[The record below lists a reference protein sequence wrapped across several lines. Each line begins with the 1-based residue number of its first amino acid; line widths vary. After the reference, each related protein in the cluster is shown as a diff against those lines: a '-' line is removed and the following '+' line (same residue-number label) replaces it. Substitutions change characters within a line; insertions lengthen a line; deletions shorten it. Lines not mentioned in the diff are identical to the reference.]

1 LAIDLDGSG
10 QGVIRVKVHAEGTVR
25 DPNLPLEQ
33 ISDALQ
39 SDAALVWVDVVA
51 PTADD
56 LALLEEEFGFHHL
69 ALEDASLVHERPK
82 IDEYDDFLLI
92 IFYALTHGAANPG
105 LRLEQLSIFAG
116 RNYVVTLH
124 QNDLAVLEETSG
136 RWSASH
142 AKIKDGAS
150 GLLVYAILDAM
161 VDAYLPVVDRM
172 SDRIDQIE
180 DAVFGR
186 FDASAQQEIF
196 HLKRDLLM
204 MRRVLAPER
213 DVLSFL
219 MRRDT
224 TVFDDETIRYF
235 QDVYDHLLRVLDS
248 IDTYRDLL
256 SSALDSYLSV
266 QSNRMNK
273 VMKTLTASSI
283 ILMMMTLVASVY
295 GMNFVHMP
303 ELQWRLGYPMAM
315 GLMLLIMVSLGALFK
330 KIDWF

>member
-1 LAIDLDGSG
+1 
-10 QGVIRVKVHAEGTVR
+10 VIKVKVHAEGAVR
-25 DPNLPLEQ
+25 DQNLPLDQ

-39 SDAALVWVDVVA
+39 STAALLWVDVVA
-51 PTADD
+51 PAADD
-56 LALLEEEFGFHHL
+56 LALIEQEFGFHHL
-69 ALEDASLVHERPK
+69 ALEDASLIHERPK

-92 IFYALTHGAANPG
+92 IFYALIHGAMSSG
-105 LRLEQLSIFAG
+105 LRLEQVSIFAG

-124 QNDLAVLEETSG
+124 QNELAVLEETSD

-142 AKIKDGAS
+142 ARVRNGAA

-161 VDAYLPVVDRM
+161 VDAYLPVVDRI

-180 DAVFGR
+180 DIVFGP
-186 FDASAQQEIF
+186 FDAGAQQEIF

-315 GLMLLIMVSLGALFK
+315 GMMLVIMVSLGALFK

>member
-1 LAIDLDGSG
+1 
-10 QGVIRVKVHAEGTVR
+10 VIRVKVHAEGAVR
-25 DPNLPLEQ
+25 EPNLPLDQ
-33 ISDALQ
+33 ISDTLQ
-39 SDAALVWVDVVA
+39 SDAALLWVDVIA
-51 PTADD
+51 PTTDD
-56 LALLEEEFGFHHL
+56 LALLEREFGFHHL
-69 ALEDASLVHERPK
+69 ALEDASVIHERPK
-82 IDEYDDFLLI
+82 IDEYDDFVLI
-92 IFYALTHGAANPG
+92 IFYALTHGAANPA
-105 LRLEQLSIFAG
+105 LRLEQVSIFAG

-124 QNDLAVLEETSG
+124 QNELAVLDETSD
-136 RWSASH
+136 RWSANH
-142 AKIKDGAS
+142 ARVRNGAA

-161 VDAYLPVVDRM
+161 VDGYLPVVDRI
-172 SDRIDQIE
+172 SDRIDLIE
-180 DAVFGR
+180 DTVFGR

-196 HLKRDLLM
+196 RLKRDLLL
-204 MRRVLAPER
+204 MRKIVAPER
-213 DVLSFL
+213 DVLGFL

-224 TVFDDETIRYF
+224 PIFDDETVRYF
-235 QDVYDHLLRVLDS
+235 QDIYDHLLRVLDS

-303 ELQWRLGYPMAM
+303 ELQWRLGYPMALGM
-315 GLMLLIMVSLGALFK
+315 MLVIMVSLGALFK